1 MHLVRV
7 EWLIDA
13 IYIHKRM
20 KEEDYQ
26 IRSFRSKISS
36 GTSLEE
42 RQTSFMSMGFN
53 SNSFHSI
60 GMNGMSIALNSR
72 KSISALKA
80 SQKSSGKGQGSS
92 NHKHPKEV
100 RVLRKY

>member
-1 MHLVRV
+1 MRV

-36 GTSLEE
+36 GSSLEE
-42 RQTSFMSMGFN
+42 RQASFMSLGFN
-53 SNSFHSI
+53 SNSFQSI
-60 GMNGMSIALNSR
+60 GMAGMSMPLNSR

-80 SQKSSGKGQGSS
+80 SQKSSGKGSS